1 MLPSPSASV
10 HRPPRPCL
18 DRLRLPQ
25 APDRP
30 YQVEFTGLGL
40 GHHAVEIPARAGAE
54 VRRRADRPAGSEK
67 KPAARGWN
75 RAPARI
81 LRKVSD
87 GRVAEVTAP
96 DKPAGLCEVCGL

>member
-1 MLPSPSASV
+1 M
-10 HRPPRPCL
+10 HRPPRALPGGF
-18 DRLRLPQ
+18 RLPQ
-25 APDRP
+25 PPDRP
-30 YQVEFTGLGL
+30 DQVEFTGLGL

-54 VRRRADRPAGSEK
+54 VRRRADRPAGPEK

-87 GRVAEVTAP
+87 GMVAEVTAS